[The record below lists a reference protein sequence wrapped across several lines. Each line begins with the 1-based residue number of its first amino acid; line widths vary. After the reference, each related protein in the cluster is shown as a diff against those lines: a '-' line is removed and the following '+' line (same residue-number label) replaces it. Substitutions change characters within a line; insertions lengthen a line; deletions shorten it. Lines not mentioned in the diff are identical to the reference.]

1 MTWRISRAESRRRY
15 LTKFDEAESLSYEA
29 LAGCISAEEAQAYL
43 QDLQPVLAD
52 RKPAAVLDV
61 GAGTGGICQILAGLP
76 NLAITALEPSPAMLA
91 VLQSKP
97 ELSAVRTVQGFC
109 DSPDDLGLFVPE
121 QFDLII
127 SRQVINGLYDPLT
140 AFKNW
145 YQWLD
150 AEGKVVVID
159 GLYGRAAWTGI
170 WEEEV
175 DVLPVSACQNTAM
188 IPYLL
193 ELAGFEVRDVRMME
207 RVNGHIR
214 TKTRRF
220 LTIAGKNRHDAS

>member
-15 LTKFDEAESLSYEA
+15 LTKFDEAEALNYEA
-29 LAGCISAEEAQAYL
+29 LVGCISAEESRAYL
-43 QDLQPVLAD
+43 HDLHSVLPD

-61 GAGTGGICQILAGLP
+61 GAGTGVVCQILAGLP
-76 NLAITALEPSPAMLA
+76 NLAITAMEPAPAMLA

-140 AFKNW
+140 AFRNW
-145 YQWLD
+145 YEWLD
-150 AEGKVVVID
+150 AEGMVVIMD
-159 GLYGRAAWTGI
+159 GLFGRSAWTGI
-170 WEEEV
+170 WEEDV

-193 ELAGFEVRDVRMME
+193 ELAGFEVRDVKMME
-207 RVNGHIR
+207 CVNGHIR

-220 LTIAGKNRHDAS
+220 LTIAGKNRREAS

>member
-29 LAGCISAEEAQAYL
+29 LAGCIPAEEAQAYL

-61 GAGTGGICQILAGLP
+61 GAGTGGCCQILAGLP